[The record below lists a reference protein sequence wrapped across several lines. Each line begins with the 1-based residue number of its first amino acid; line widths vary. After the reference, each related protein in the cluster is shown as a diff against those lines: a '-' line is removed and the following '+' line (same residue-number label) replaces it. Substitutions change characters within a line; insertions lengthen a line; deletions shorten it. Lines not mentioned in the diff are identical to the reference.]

1 MKIAIDG
8 TAASGKGTL
17 SYSLSKALK
26 LPRLDTGL
34 LYRKVAF
41 IYIKSIKLSPKQSTA
56 DNVQRPTRNW
66 QLLINDP
73 QDNDSPYDTEA
84 IYYELSDT
92 SIHFK
97 YQYYEPWE
105 DPYPN
110 TVSILHINI
119 DNDNQK
125 H

>member
-1 MKIAIDG
+1 M
-8 TAASGKGTL
+8 
-17 SYSLSKALK
+17 
-26 LPRLDTGL
+26 
-34 LYRKVAF
+34 
-41 IYIKSIKLSPKQSTA
+41 
-56 DNVQRPTRNW
+56 
-66 QLLINDP
+66 INDP

-119 DNDNQK
+119 DNDNQTGAQIANYEGIDMLVYSFGLN
-125 H
+125 